1 MTDTK
6 ISVIVPV
13 FNEPPEV
20 LEKLGRVAELDYLAE
35 IVISDA
41 SNDPETLSSLQMLQ
55 SVNSLVHIVQSPIP
69 GRATQMN
76 AGANAARHDVFWF
89 LHADTKVPDSAP
101 HKILQEL
108 HHARGWGRFDIR
120 FDNPN
125 RIMRMVSFFMNLR
138 SATTGICT
146 GDQAIFMHR
155 QLFDAVGGFPK
166 IPLMEDVEISRKLKR
181 YSRPVRIKTPVV
193 TSARRWEQKGYLYT
207 IVLMWKLRFLNW
219 VGVSPAKL
227 AAMYESTNK

>member
-1 MTDTK
+1 M
-6 ISVIVPV
+6 PV

-20 LEKLGRVAELDYLAE
+20 LEKLVRVAKLDHLAE

-41 SNDPETLSSLQMLQ
+41 SNDPQTLSSLQMLQ
-55 SVNSLVHIVQSPIP
+55 SGNNLIHIVQSPVP

-89 LHADTKVPDSAP
+89 LHADTEVPDSGP
-101 HKILQEL
+101 YKILQEL
-108 HHARGWGRFDIR
+108 HQARGWGRFDIR

-125 RIMRMVSFFMNLR
+125 WIMRMVSFFMNLR

-146 GDQAIFMHR
+146 GDQAIFMQR
-155 QLFDAVGGFPK
+155 RLFDAVGGFPE
-166 IPLMEDVEISRKLKR
+166 IPLMEDVEISRRLKQH
-181 YSRPVRIKTPVV
+181 SRPVRIKIPVV
-193 TSARRWEQKGYLYT
+193 TSARRWEQKGYLRT

-219 VGVSPAKL
+219 LGVSPAKL
-227 AAMYESTNK
+227 ATMYESTNK

>member
-1 MTDTK
+1 ML
-6 ISVIVPV
+6 V

-20 LEKLGRVAELDYLAE
+20 LEKLSRIAELDHLAE

-41 SNDPETLSSLQMLQ
+41 SNDPKTLSSLQMLQ
-55 SVNSLVHIVQSPIP
+55 SVNSLIHIVRNPAP

-76 AGANAARHDVFWF
+76 AGANAAHHDVFWF
-89 LHADTKVPDSAP
+89 LHADTKVPDTAP
-101 HKILQEL
+101 YRILQEL
-108 HHARGWGRFDIR
+108 HHACGWGRFDIR

-146 GDQAIFMHR
+146 GDQAIFMQR
-155 QLFDAVGGFPK
+155 RLFDAVGGFPE
-166 IPLMEDVEISRKLKR
+166 IPLMEDVEISRRLKQH
-181 YSRPVRIKTPVV
+181 SRPVRIKTPVV
-193 TSARRWEQKGYLYT
+193 TSARRWEQNGYLRT

-219 VGVSPAKL
+219 IGVSPAKL
-227 AAMYESTNK
+227 ASMYESTNK

>member
-1 MTDTK
+1 MTDPK

-20 LEKLGRVAELDYLAE
+20 LEKLGRVAKLDHLAE

-41 SNDPETLSSLQMLQ
+41 SNDPETLSTLQMLQ
-55 SVNSLVHIVQSPIP
+55 SVNNLVHIVQSSVP

-89 LHADTKVPDSAP
+89 LHADTEVPDSAP

-138 SATTGICT
+138 SAATGICT
-146 GDQAIFMHR
+146 GDQAIFVQR
-155 QLFDAVGGFPK
+155 QLFDAVGGFPE

-193 TSARRWEQKGYLYT
+193 TSARRWEQKGYLHT
-207 IVLMWKLRFLNW
+207 IVLMWKLRFLHW
-219 VGVSPAKL
+219 IGVSPTKL
-227 AAMYESTNK
+227 AAMYKSTNK